1 MKKLLSYMIG
11 AGLGI
16 FLATIFI
23 SGVKVTL
30 FSDSNFFGFPIT
42 ATWQLFI
49 LFGII
54 LGLLN
59 FFVKPILQVI
69 TLPLQIITL
78 GLFSF
83 VINMALIFIIDAIFQ
98 EITIPL
104 YLPLVY
110 TTLIIW
116 GLNALLSIF
125 TKEK

>member
-1 MKKLLSYMIG
+1 MVS

-23 SGVKVTL
+23 QGVRVTI

-49 LFGII
+49 LFGLI

-59 FFVKPILQVI
+59 FFVKPILDVI
-69 TLPLQIITL
+69 TLPLRILTL
-78 GLFSF
+78 GLFTF
-83 VINMALIFIIDAIFQ
+83 VINMALVFALDIIFGELSIG
-98 EITIPL
+98 L
-104 YLPLVY
+104 YLPLIY

-116 GLNALLSIF
+116 GLNLLLSIF

>member
-1 MKKLLSYMIG
+1 MKKLLFQMVS

-23 SGVKVTL
+23 QGVRVTI

-59 FFVKPILQVI
+59 FFVKPILDVI
-69 TLPLQIITL
+69 TLPLRILTL
-78 GLFSF
+78 GLFTF
-83 VINMALIFIIDAIFQ
+83 VINMALVFALDIIFG
-98 EITIPL
+98 ELTITL

-116 GLNALLSIF
+116 GLNLLLSIF